1 MAHVLNRCKKLR
13 DIYVDKTIKT
23 SFKEDFENFE
33 NVEELKL
40 KPDIVAKSGHLINII
55 DIACPYDL

>member
-1 MAHVLNRCKKLR
+1 MRHNIIVNKISEELKSTSD

-23 SFKEDFENFE
+23 SFKEDVENVE

-40 KPDIVAKSGHLINII
+40 
-55 DIACPYDL
+55 